1 MTRLRVL
8 TVIDQT
14 EQDLLRRLAQ
24 GEWKGDLPA
33 FKQLAPLLGISV
45 PTLGRAVKRLV
56 RRGVLLSRGARRPF
70 GINAKALPAVAA
82 KAAPLAAAPA
92 HKGRLLL
99 ILPRSLDY
107 FYGWPAALFLELSLT
122 MVREGWHFDI
132 ALVDPSKPPVA
143 LRALDRLVA
152 RHKPTHVLL
161 ASTPPAYC
169 EWARRTS
176 APAVAFLG
184 GEPEAAG
191 EVPIIGANAE
201 LPARLILEKFKALG
215 HRRVLLALG
224 NMQARTIERFVKAH
238 ATVFGGSREQLEA
251 DHLLFAV
258 AAPLPS
264 REEKQV
270 IKDALRRSGATAVL
284 SSGVARYFLLLDA
297 ARELGREI
305 PRDLSIALMSQ
316 DTVFKDLPLIP
327 AHVKAPPALFIRE
340 VHVWLRSRQPDTYA
354 LASRLM
360 RHWEPG
366 DTLAKAP
373 KGAHFG

>member
-14 EQDLLRRLAQ
+14 EQDLLRRIQ
-24 GEWKGDLPA
+24 RGEWKEHLPP

-45 PTLGRAVKRLV
+45 PTLGRAIKRLT
-56 RRGVLLSRGARRPF
+56 RRGVLISLGPRRPF
-70 GINAKALPAVAA
+70 KIAAEALAE
-82 KAAPLAAAPA
+82 APGKSAPA
-92 HKGRLLL
+92 DYPPVAKGRLLL
-99 ILPRSLDY
+99 VLPRSLDY

-161 ASTPPAYC
+161 ANTPLAYC
-169 EWARRTS
+169 EWARRTT
-176 APAVAFLG
+176 APSVAFLG

-201 LPARLILEKFKALG
+201 LPARMILEKFRALG
-215 HRRVLLALG
+215 HRKVLLALG
-224 NMQARTIERFVKAH
+224 NMQARTVERFVKAH
-238 ATVFGGSREQLEA
+238 KDVFGGDRGQMEA

-258 AAPLPS
+258 NAPLAS
-264 REEKQV
+264 LEEKQV

-284 SSGVARYFLLLDA
+284 STGVARYFLLLEA
-297 ARELGREI
+297 ARELDLQI

-327 AHVKAPPALFIRE
+327 AHVKAPPQLFIRE
-340 VHVWLRSRQPDTYA
+340 VHVWLRSRRPDTYA

-366 DTLAKAP
+366 DTMAKAP
-373 KGAHFG
+373 R